1 MSNFDILLLEKN
13 IPEFRW
19 TLHLLCLF
27 NYLSQSPLS
36 LKHDDGIPSK
46 LHIPHSILTFQLL
59 LGLLILEQIEFS
71 LLFLIGAL
79 REDVVPEEFLHDLR
93 KPPLLLLVLLLLEL
107 EETLGLSVLLFQLP
121 EPVHLHLKDTFVA
134 AAR

>member
-1 MSNFDILLLEKN
+1 M
-13 IPEFRW
+13 
-19 TLHLLCLF
+19 LHKVL
-27 NYLSQSPLS
+27 Q
-36 LKHDDGIPSK
+36 D
-46 LHIPHSILTFQLL
+46 FQLL